1 MEYYA
6 SSYTAVAT
14 GIGTA
19 QAEALMPILKER
31 NRGFASDAET
41 WAELKVALERI
52 KTKINSAER
61 QHKDMW
67 DAVKDKNTDG
77 FEMLLEAFEQSAR
90 DVAGEW
96 MRAAVLAK
104 IAIDDPELPEEP
116 TQEERI
122 TEARERLAAVERR
135 QRLISDMLDVA
146 QGELHT
152 DLARELAQL
161 SSEEG
166 ALRARLSV
174 VGPEPDE
181 DKAAEA

>member
-1 MEYYA
+1 MEYYV

-77 FEMLLEAFEQSAR
+77 FEMLIEAFEQSAR

-96 MRAAVLAK
+96 VRAAALAK
-104 IAIDDPELPEEP
+104 IAIDNPELPEEP

-135 QRLISDMLDVA
+135 QRLISDVLDVA

-174 VGPEPDE
+174 VGPELDE